1 VRGWRVVVEASF
13 ATAVAV
19 KKKLDNL
26 SADPILLP
34 HVAVDKVH

>member
-1 VRGWRVVVEASF
+1 VAVEASF

-26 SADPILLP
+26 SADQIPLP